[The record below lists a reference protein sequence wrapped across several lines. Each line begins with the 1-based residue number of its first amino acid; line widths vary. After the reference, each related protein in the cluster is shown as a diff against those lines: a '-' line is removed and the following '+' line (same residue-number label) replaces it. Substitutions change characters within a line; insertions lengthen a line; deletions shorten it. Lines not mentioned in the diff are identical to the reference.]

1 MIRIMKTDGQTV
13 SINIVNP
20 QNYLLSDMDQIEL
33 IVIVFI
39 LKRQKVTIGIK
50 PDSFAGSE
58 RYLTT

>member
-1 MIRIMKTDGQTV
+1 MKTDGQTV

-33 IVIVFI
+33 IVTVFI
-39 LKRQKVTIGIK
+39 LKRQKVTIGIN

>member
-1 MIRIMKTDGQTV
+1 MKTDGQTV

-50 PDSFAGSE
+50 RDSFARSE
-58 RYLTT
+58 RYLIMWQFF